1 MIFHVTENLYYYFV
15 QLVVKIE
22 KYLLPMPGGLLL
34 WGYAP
39 HLVLSCTPV
48 EKSSTPAE
56 KYLLVHSF
64 SGFPIVIRGTSTV
77 SECRFLEY

>member
-22 KYLLPMPGGLLL
+22 KYLLPMAGGLP

-48 EKSSTPAE
+48 ENSSTPAE

>member
-1 MIFHVTENLYYYFV
+1 MVFHVTENLYYYFV
-15 QLVVKIE
+15 QLVVKIK
-22 KYLLPMPGGLLL
+22 KYLLPMPGSLP

-56 KYLLVHSF
+56 KDLLVHTF
-64 SGFPIVIRGTSTV
+64 SGFRIVIRGTSTV
-77 SECRFLEY
+77 SGCRFLEY